1 VFEIHN
7 VASVQVAVYRADY
20 TEINGRLQAQ
30 ALALGGSV
38 TYLEPGEGAKADI
51 IELQAAMRPW
61 ELWKG
66 KAMAGK

>member
-1 VFEIHN
+1 MFEIHN

-38 TYLEPGEGAKADI
+38 TYLEPEEGAKADI
-51 IELQAAMRPW
+51 LQQQVAMRPW

-66 KAMAGK
+66 MAGK